1 MPRAVNVEKIAE
13 ELGEQPFDPIWAS
26 YVFGGGWG
34 NHLTKYR
41 RKGMSSG
48 RFVPGLPQNRAIGP
62 LKRGAEKGDFTGYAG
77 FFSGI
82 LCFYGDR
89 LWDKFTFIDN
99 DNQNRIN
106 SIVQNLEAPISVKDD
121 LYEICH
127 SKYDFEA
134 FVRAASTNDELSF
147 DPDSVIAVY
156 RLQGDKA
163 IFQLLCQMFYVNRGV
178 EKLNACLIDD
188 LMVDLPIEVSN
199 YFSGCAFPVVVSP
212 KVTDFKWKTID
223 NGWFLYA
230 KYNDEWRVVDV
241 AGVGRVVLANNSLS
255 NRLNYLANGG
265 LVLPYLVCW
274 NFGDIIE
281 AYHYFGGDLLVRDLK
296 NTLFDHYWFYF
307 GADSKVCVR
316 SKDGFINSESSN
328 QVKFFDGMRS
338 DLSKSSINYLIIDL
352 LGRHVGECRKED
364 IVFSDSEVKDILEIG
379 QLLNNT

>member
-1 MPRAVNVEKIAE
+1 MARGVNTKKIAE
-13 ELGEQPFDPIWAS
+13 VLGETPFDPIWES
-26 YVFGGGWG
+26 YVFGGGLG

-48 RFVPGLPQNRAIGP
+48 RTIAGIPQNRGIGP
-62 LKRGAEKGDFTGYAG
+62 LKKGAEKGDFTGYAG

-82 LCFYGDR
+82 LCFYGDK

-121 LYEICH
+121 LYQICH
-127 SKYDFEA
+127 TKYDFEA
-134 FVRAASTNDELSF
+134 FVRAAEANEELSF
-147 DPDSVIAVY
+147 DADSVIAVY
-156 RLQGDKA
+156 KLQGDKA
-163 IFQLLCQMFYVNRGV
+163 IFQLLCQMFYTNRGV
-178 EKLNACLIDD
+178 EKLNACLIND
-188 LMVDLPIEVSN
+188 LPVNLPIEVSD

-223 NGWFLYA
+223 NGWFLYG
-230 KYNDEWRVVDV
+230 KYNDNLYVVDV

-296 NTLFDHYWFYF
+296 NTLFDHYWFYL
-307 GADSKVCVR
+307 GLDSKVCVR
-316 SKDGFINSESSN
+316 SKRGFINTKQDFKVE
-328 QVKFFDGMRS
+328 FFDGRRK
-338 DLSKSSINYLIIDL
+338 DLSGEKVNYLIIDL
-352 LGRHVGECRKED
+352 LGRHVGGCQKED

>member
-1 MPRAVNVEKIAE
+1 MPRAVNIEKIAK
-13 ELGEQPFDPIWAS
+13 ELGKQPFDPIWES
-26 YVFGGGWG
+26 YVFGGSWG

-48 RFVPGLPQNRAIGP
+48 RFMPGLPQNRRIGA
-62 LKRGAEKGDFTGYAG
+62 LRKHAEKGDFTEYAG

-82 LCFYGDR
+82 LCFYGDK
-89 LWDKFTFIDN
+89 LWEKFTFVDN
-99 DNQNRIN
+99 DHQNRIN
-106 SIVQNLEAPISVKDD
+106 SVVQNLEAPISVKDD

-134 FVRAASTNDELSF
+134 FVRAAEANDELSF
-147 DPDSVIAVY
+147 DAESVLAVY
-156 RLQGDKA
+156 KLQGDEA
-163 IFQLLCQMFYVNRGV
+163 IFQLLCQMFYTNRGV
-178 EKLNACLIDD
+178 EKINACL
-188 LMVDLPIEVSN
+188 VDNLNVNLPIEVSD

-230 KYNDEWRVVDV
+230 KYNDEWRVLDV

-255 NRLNYLANGG
+255 NRLNYLASGG
-265 LVLPYLVCW
+265 LVLPYIICW
-274 NFGDIIE
+274 NWGDIIE

-296 NTLFDHYWFYF
+296 NSLFDHYWFYF

>member
-1 MPRAVNVEKIAE
+1 MPRAVNIEKIAE
-13 ELGEQPFDPIWAS
+13 VLGEQPFDPIWES
-26 YVFGGGWG
+26 YVFGGSWG
-34 NHLTKYR
+34 NHLTPYR

-48 RFVPGLPQNRAIGP
+48 RFIPGLPQNRAIGP
-62 LKRGAEKGDFTGYAG
+62 LKRGAENGDFTGYAG

-134 FVRAASTNDELSF
+134 FVRAAEANDELSF
-147 DPDSVIAVY
+147 DADSVIAVY
-156 RLQGDKA
+156 KLQGDEA
-163 IFQLLCQMFYVNRGV
+163 IFQLLCQMFYTNRGV
-178 EKLNACLIDD
+178 EKINACLVNN
-188 LMVDLPIEVSN
+188 LNVNLPVEVSD

-212 KVTDFKWKTID
+212 KVTDFKWETID
-223 NGWFLYA
+223 NGWFLYG
-230 KYNDEWRVVDV
+230 KYNDEWRVMDV

-296 NTLFDHYWFYF
+296 NTLFDNYWFYL
-307 GADSKVCVR
+307 GLDSKVCVR
-316 SKDGFINSESSN
+316 SKRGFINTKQDFKVE
-328 QVKFFDGMRS
+328 FFDGRRK
-338 DLSKSSINYLIIDL
+338 DLSGEKVNYLIIDL

>member
-1 MPRAVNVEKIAE
+1 MAKAIRTEVIAE
-13 ELGEQPFDPIWAS
+13 ILGEQPFDPIWQS
-26 YVFGGGWG
+26 YTFGGGWG

-41 RKGMSSG
+41 RKGMATG
-48 RFVPGLPQNRAIGP
+48 RVVAGIPQNRGIGT
-62 LKRGAEKGDFTGYAG
+62 LRRRAEKGDFTGYAG
-77 FFSGI
+77 FWSGI
-82 LCFYGDR
+82 LCFYGHKI
-89 LWDKFTFIDN
+89 WDKFTFVDN

-106 SIVQNLEAPISVKDD
+106 SVVQNLEAPISVKDD

-127 SKYDFEA
+127 SEYDFEA
-134 FVRAASTNDELSF
+134 FVRAAATNEELSF

-156 RLQGDKA
+156 RLQGNKA

-178 EKLNACLIDD
+178 EKLNACLIND
-188 LMVDLPIEVSN
+188 LPVNLPIEVSD

-223 NGWFLYA
+223 NGWFLYG
-230 KYNDEWRVVDV
+230 KYNDNLYVVDV

-296 NTLFDHYWFYF
+296 NTLFDHYWFYL
-307 GADSKVCVR
+307 GLDSKVCVR
-316 SKDGFINSESSN
+316 SKRGFINTKQDFKVE
-328 QVKFFDGMRS
+328 FFDGRRK
-338 DLSKSSINYLIIDL
+338 DLSGEKVNYLIIDL
-352 LGRHVGECRKED
+352 LGRHVGECQKED

-379 QLLNNT
+379 QLLNNA

>member
-1 MPRAVNVEKIAE
+1 
-13 ELGEQPFDPIWAS
+13 
-26 YVFGGGWG
+26 
-34 NHLTKYR
+34 
-41 RKGMSSG
+41 MSSG
-48 RFVPGLPQNRAIGP
+48 RTIAGIPQNRGIGP
-62 LKRGAEKGDFTGYAG
+62 LKRSAEKGDFTGYAG

-82 LCFYGDR
+82 LCFYGDK

-121 LYEICH
+121 LYQICH
-127 SKYDFEA
+127 TKYDFEA
-134 FVRAASTNDELSF
+134 FVRAAEANEELSF
-147 DPDSVIAVY
+147 DADSVIAVY
-156 RLQGDKA
+156 KLQGDKA
-163 IFQLLCQMFYVNRGV
+163 IFQLLCQMFYTNRGV
-178 EKLNACLIDD
+178 EKLNACLIND
-188 LMVDLPIEVSN
+188 LPVNLPIEVSD

-223 NGWFLYA
+223 NGWFLYG
-230 KYNDEWRVVDV
+230 KYNDNLYVVDV

-307 GADSKVCVR
+307 GLNSKVCVR
-316 SKDGFINSESSN
+316 SKRGFINTKQDFKVE
-328 QVKFFDGMRS
+328 FFDGRRK
-338 DLSKSSINYLIIDL
+338 DLSGEKVNYLIIDL

>member
-1 MPRAVNVEKIAE
+1 MPKAVNIEKIAE
-13 ELGEQPFDPIWAS
+13 VLGETPFDPIWES
-26 YVFGGGWG
+26 YVFGGSWG

-48 RFVPGLPQNRAIGP
+48 RFVPSLPQNRSIGP

-82 LCFYGDR
+82 LCFYGDK
-89 LWDKFTFIDN
+89 LWNKFTFIDN

-134 FVRAASTNDELSF
+134 FVRAAEANEELSF
-147 DPDSVIAVY
+147 DADSVIAVY
-156 RLQGDKA
+156 KLQGDKA
-163 IFQLLCQMFYVNRGV
+163 IFQLLCQMFYTNRGV
-178 EKLNACLIDD
+178 EKLNACLIND
-188 LMVDLPIEVSN
+188 LPVGLPIEVSD

-212 KVTDFKWKTID
+212 KVTEFKWETID

-255 NRLNYLANGG
+255 NRINYFASGG
-265 LVLPYLVCW
+265 LVLPYIVCW

-296 NTLFDHYWFYF
+296 NTLFDHYWFYL
-307 GADSKVCVR
+307 GLDSKVCVR
-316 SKDGFINSESSN
+316 SKRGFINTKQDFKVE
-328 QVKFFDGMRS
+328 FFDGRRK
-338 DLSKSSINYLIIDL
+338 DLSGEKVNYLIIDL
-352 LGRHVGECRKED
+352 LGRHVGECQKED

>member
-1 MPRAVNVEKIAE
+1 MARGVNTEKIGKI
-13 ELGEQPFDPIWAS
+13 LGETPFDPIWES
-26 YVFGGGWG
+26 YVFGGGLG

-48 RFVPGLPQNRAIGP
+48 RTIAGIPQNRGIGP
-62 LKRGAEKGDFTGYAG
+62 LKRSAEKGDFTGYAG

-82 LCFYGDR
+82 LCFYGDK

-121 LYEICH
+121 LYQICH
-127 SKYDFEA
+127 TKYDFEA
-134 FVRAASTNDELSF
+134 FVRAAEANEELSF
-147 DPDSVIAVY
+147 DADSVIAVY
-156 RLQGDKA
+156 KLQGDKA
-163 IFQLLCQMFYVNRGV
+163 IFQLLCQMFYTNRGV
-178 EKLNACLIDD
+178 EKLNACLIND
-188 LMVDLPIEVSN
+188 LPVNLPIEVSD

-223 NGWFLYA
+223 NGWFLYG
-230 KYNDEWRVVDV
+230 KYNDNLYVVDV

-307 GADSKVCVR
+307 GLNSKVCVR
-316 SKDGFINSESSN
+316 SKRGFINTKQDFKVE
-328 QVKFFDGMRS
+328 FFDGRRK
-338 DLSKSSINYLIIDL
+338 DLSGEKVNYLIIDL
-352 LGRHVGECRKED
+352 LGRHVGECQKED